1 MAYVMRTDSF
11 SSSAISVTTSKHQF
25 VSNNRLLNGVR
36 LKTSA
41 AETKQILNNNTDAL
55 RLVHDELQIA
65 KREKLQN
72 MVTTGLVVFLA
83 TAFMYLS
90 IFS

>member
-1 MAYVMRTDSF
+1 MCTDSF
-11 SSSAISVTTSKHQF
+11 SSSAIFVTTSKHQF

-41 AETKQILNNNTDAL
+41 TETKQILNINTDAL
-55 RLVHDELQIA
+55 RLVNDELQIA

-83 TAFMYLS
+83 TAFMYLL